1 MDENIEENKSYA
13 KGFLRKHN
21 TGVLCT
27 TDEANLAYGSVI
39 YFDVDENFKITFTT
53 KDKTRK
59 SENIKNNNQIM
70 LVVFDVEE
78 QTTVQISGV
87 ADEIN
92 DDSKTKEV
100 LNMTLHASL
109 ASSGNSIAPVAKLNA
124 GEFIAYS
131 ITVKKI
137 RMASFDNAE
146 LSDYNER
153 FITIDF

>member
-27 TDEANLAYGSVI
+27 TDDANLAYGSVI